1 MRHFGP
7 VVAAALS
14 VLVVGACAPAAL
26 GAAQRPPAAVAGAG
40 PGAGAGAAASGGW
53 GRAEQVPGLAA
64 LTGRGDSGLT
74 AVSCASPG
82 NCSAGGF
89 YASGRT
95 TQAFVVSQASG
106 TWGRALEVPGLAG
119 LNKGGNAQ
127 VSTVSCASP
136 GNCSAGGYYTSG
148 HSAGGAPMTAA
159 FVVSQV
165 HGTWGTAQAV
175 PGLAALNTG
184 QQAGVSSVSCASPGE
199 CSAGGSFGRPFDHG
213 SCCRANGFV
222 VSQVSGTWGTA
233 QHIQGAAGVS
243 SVSCASPGNCGA
255 TAGGLVVSQAG
266 GTWGKAQR
274 VATPAGSSFGKA
286 SMTMISCAT
295 PGNCTAGGAGQKM
308 ARALVASQVRGTWGT
323 AREIPGT
330 AGLTKRGSS
339 QVSAV
344 SCSAAGYCTVG
355 GSGYWQHPEGSST
368 RAFAVP
374 YVVRQRRGTWGQA
387 ERIPAIA
394 AVSKFGYA
402 VITALSCS
410 SSGNCGIAGRYATSS
425 DNPDGSGPGQVFV
438 ASQVRGALT
447 TPRVITT
454 ALGNDGPAQIAAIAC
469 TAAGRCSA
477 VGYYWL
483 REQERAFVIS
493 RAG

>member
-1 MRHFGP
+1 M
-7 VVAAALS
+7 VAAALS
-14 VLVVGACAPAAL
+14 VLVVGACAPRASGSAP
-26 GAAQRPPAAVAGAG
+26 GSPA
-40 PGAGAGAAASGGW
+40 AGAGAAASGGW

-64 LTGRGDSGLT
+64 LAGSGDSGLS

-89 YASGRT
+89 YASGGT
-95 TQAFVVSQASG
+95 SQAFVVSQVSG

-119 LNKGGNAQ
+119 LNKGSNAQ

-184 QQAGVSSVSCASPGE
+184 KEAGVSSVSCASPGE
-199 CSAGGSFGRPFDHG
+199 CSAGGSFGRPFGQG
-213 SCCRANGFV
+213 SCCRPNGFV
-222 VSQVSGTWGTA
+222 VSQVNGTWGTA
-233 QHIQGAAGVS
+233 QKIQGTAGVS

-266 GTWGKAQR
+266 GTWGKARR
-274 VATPAGSSFGKA
+274 VATPAGSTFGKA
-286 SMTMISCAT
+286 SMTLISCAT
-295 PGNCTAGGAGQKM
+295 PANCTAGGAGQKM
-308 ARALVASQVRGTWGT
+308 ARALVVSQVHGTWGT

-339 QVSAV
+339 QLSAV
-344 SCSAAGYCTVG
+344 SCTAPGYCTAG

-374 YVVRQRRGTWGQA
+374 YVVRQRRGSWGQA
-387 ERIPAIA
+387 ERIPDIG
-394 AVSKFGYA
+394 AVSKNGYA
-402 VITALSCS
+402 VVTALSCS
-410 SSGNCGIAGRYATSS
+410 SPGNCGVAGRYTTSS
-425 DNPDGSGPGQVFV
+425 YNPDGSGPGQVFV
-438 ASQVRGALT
+438 TSQVRGALT

-454 ALGNDGPAQIAAIAC
+454 ALGNDGPAEIAAIAC

-483 REQERAFVIS
+483 GNQERAFVIS
-493 RAG
+493 QTSPLAVSRALG